1 MLAMRCNE
9 SFNVIASEAKQS
21 MARQIQ
27 IRVDC
32 FVASLL
38 AMTALYSSSDSSAA
52 LPPAAAVLIVTVC
65 SVAKRAK

>member
-9 SFNVIASEAKQS
+9 SFNVVASDAKQS
-21 MARQIQ
+21 TARQIQ
-27 IRVDC
+27 IGVNF

-38 AMTALYSSSDSSAA
+38 AMTVLYSSSDISAA

-65 SVAKRAK
+65 SVAKRAR